1 MAEIWQT
8 LETLEIRAC
17 SGLSLTMLVQHFS
30 QLKYLQT
37 VVLPISVT
45 ENETEG
51 FIDEVRQSFIEKKIQ
66 ITFSSELGGECEFDY
81 E

>member
-1 MAEIWQT
+1 
-8 LETLEIRAC
+8 
-17 SGLSLTMLVQHFS
+17 MLVQHFS
-30 QLKYLQT
+30 QLKNLQT

-45 ENETEG
+45 ANETEG
-51 FIDEVRQSFIEKKIQ
+51 FIDEVCQSFIEKKKKIH